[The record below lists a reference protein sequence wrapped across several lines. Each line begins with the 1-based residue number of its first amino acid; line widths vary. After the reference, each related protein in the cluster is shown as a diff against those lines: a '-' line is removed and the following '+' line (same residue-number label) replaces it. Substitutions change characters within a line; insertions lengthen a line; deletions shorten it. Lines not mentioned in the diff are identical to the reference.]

1 MPLYPLPAIV
11 ALAGW
16 LYIILSSKSLHIL
29 FGLAMAL
36 IGTTVYLLQARG
48 KQEWPFEAHEPI

>member
-1 MPLYPLPAIV
+1 LPAIV

-16 LYIILSSKSLHIL
+16 LYIILSSKGLHIL

-36 IGTTVYLLQARG
+36 IGTAVYLLQARG
-48 KQEWPFEAHEPI
+48 KQEWPFQAHEPI